1 MKKRI
6 LSLLMVLVLCFSL
19 VPAEALAEESES
31 AAPAAQEEVEKDE
44 PAPTPTPT
52 PTPTAEPALM
62 GESAPEVTP
71 APTAP
76 VEDAEDGGEDSDDE
90 DDTVII
96 MPAEDDKTDETD
108 GIAPMTAD
116 EENGIEVQA
125 AGEGVAKVG
134 DTEYATLSDALND
147 VNEGDVITLLDDGIE
162 EELDVGTATTIIMN
176 GHSITGDINVY
187 DSLTLTGGRVIGT
200 VTTKSTFNMTAP
212 AGAEAAI
219 DGGLVVKS
227 GSCSISGAQVGV
239 KGTLSIGTGGTVVIT
254 GTTQAVSLTSDPK
267 LALYGS
273 TRVDGPTWTDA
284 YIVED
289 GATGTFTYTIDSGA
303 IIKRLSTQKEPY
315 SPPVAKVN
323 GVEYATFSEA
333 LSAANDCDTVT
344 LLADITGNFNIQKSI
359 TLDLN
364 GHSWNISGESYIML
378 YSNTTLTLTGKGT
391 VNPVEVYGGK
401 LDVLSDDVTVTNLNI
416 TVAPNPTMSLKHGTF
431 GKITITANGITA
443 YDLLAD
449 GYAFCDKFNGNVMNG
464 KLLRPLTS
472 VTVMRHEHHI
482 VDGTCECG
490 ATCLHTEWKNGV
502 CIACE
507 KTCKHQNIDTSNYTC
522 ITCGA
527 ELAASLTAGSNTTYY
542 VGLADALNAAGDAG
556 KVTLLQDTG
565 LTQINSNGEES
576 PGDADITTSQNGFVV
591 LDLNGHS
598 ITAENNMIN
607 AGRGGDEGHLTVTGS
622 GTIDTEII
630 VNDGSLELSTFTG
643 TISTVTID
651 TGSIS
656 SDEGTNWRIGT
667 LNMDNERSKGS
678 LRSGTIGT
686 ITANNPNIT
695 AADLLVQGYV
705 FKTTDDSY
713 VAQTTP
719 ADGLT
724 NVTVTKPRVPDSA
737 ITTAP
742 AANTLTYNGAEQ
754 ALVTAG
760 SVGAEYGTMQ
770 YSLNEKDW
778 SSTIPTAKD
787 AGTYTV
793 YYKVAGGTNYKDST
807 VKSLPVTIEPKQLAF
822 VGVTLA
828 EKTYDGTTDA
838 TITEAEFGGL
848 AEGDTLTL
856 GMDYT
861 ATGTF
866 DDANAGDNKTVNATV
881 TLTRNVG
888 NYTLAS
894 SSLMVYNCTIKKA
907 TAPAAMPGELYVYN
921 DLAKTYEV
929 ELPALPELASPMT
942 YGTNISYNSP
952 SSDLSANYN
961 NGGIIFANSKLSLPI
976 LKNQTSVED
985 RIGTVWMT
993 VVTDNYENF
1002 NLEINVFAKNRIRP
1016 NVNVP
1021 QASDITY
1028 GQPLSESTLSFVLN
1042 GAYDPDTNEP
1052 IEGELRWKDGSIVPG
1067 INDDENRYQYE
1078 FIPADSYGGIYAIVT
1093 GDIYVKV
1100 NPAALTGVSVA
1111 QTGTLTYNGLA
1122 QTAAVTAAATAVKG
1136 QQVEFTYSASE
1147 NGTYGTAVPAFTD
1160 AGTYTVYYKANSTG
1174 HTEATGSF
1182 TVTIA
1187 PIKIDHVMVSTDISK
1202 VYDGTATVTK
1212 TTEEWAKMLT
1222 FKTHSGPDTVTVPS
1236 SAYTISD
1243 VCFVAKNTE
1252 DEFVDSPEAGDK
1264 SIHFTI
1270 TFRNNNYV
1278 LQTAYDEQPASSMT
1292 YNQSGGATFT
1302 ITKADAPTNIQ
1313 PGTLNVINDLEK
1325 TYEVEL
1331 STLLPK
1337 RTAPCEY
1344 GAVTY
1349 GLPEIKIETLYY
1361 KGGSAK
1367 IENGKLSLTIK
1378 NNPVNTTKNIGTI
1391 TIPVTT
1397 TNYEEFD
1404 LTINVNSVNKTVPV
1418 PDGTLSASEI
1428 TYGDALSASTITGT
1442 MKDPVTGA
1450 EVKGTFTWKDGA
1462 YKPIAGSNNVDWI
1475 FTPDAPEYAAATGNV
1490 KVRVNRKDI
1499 TNAAVTL
1506 KNDSVVYD
1514 GTVKSPELESVVL
1527 DGVTLISGQDY
1538 DYVYSW
1544 AQGTDVGQYG
1554 LTVVGYNNYEGEVTV
1569 YMSITPRTV
1578 TAPTI
1583 TVSGAPFVY
1592 TGSAITPT
1600 VTVTDDLG
1608 NTIDSKEYTV
1618 SYKDNTNAG
1627 TATITITDKDG
1638 GNYIVSGSTTFTIE
1652 KAASAIAA
1660 APAAKTGLS
1669 YNGKEQELITA
1680 GTATGGTV
1688 KYRLGTTGE
1697 FSAAIPKAANAGEY
1711 TVYYYVE
1718 GDANHNSQKEVQS
1731 LTVSIAKAAV
1741 TVTAANKSAFV
1752 GDAAPELSKPVE
1764 GTDYTVSGLFG
1775 TDKLTGTVK
1784 LAYVDANGNAITPNM
1799 AATGETIIRASGVT
1813 APNEN
1818 YTVTFA
1824 DGKLIVSLRPYYTI
1838 TATAGLH
1845 GSISPVGSVSVI
1857 HGGSQSFTI
1866 TPDAG
1871 YAIANVRIDG
1881 VSIGAARY
1889 YTFENVTSAHTIE
1902 AVFMRVNGNPQTGVM
1917 VDETDGSYYES
1928 AWQGE

>member
-1 MKKRI
+1 M
-6 LSLLMVLVLCFSL
+6 
-19 VPAEALAEESES
+19 
-31 AAPAAQEEVEKDE
+31 
-44 PAPTPTPT
+44 
-52 PTPTAEPALM
+52 
-62 GESAPEVTP
+62 
-71 APTAP
+71 
-76 VEDAEDGGEDSDDE
+76 
-90 DDTVII
+90 
-96 MPAEDDKTDETD
+96 
-108 GIAPMTAD
+108 
-116 EENGIEVQA
+116 
-125 AGEGVAKVG
+125 
-134 DTEYATLSDALND
+134 
-147 VNEGDVITLLDDGIE
+147 
-162 EELDVGTATTIIMN
+162 
-176 GHSITGDINVY
+176 
-187 DSLTLTGGRVIGT
+187 
-200 VTTKSTFNMTAP
+200 
-212 AGAEAAI
+212 
-219 DGGLVVKS
+219 
-227 GSCSISGAQVGV
+227 
-239 KGTLSIGTGGTVVIT
+239 
-254 GTTQAVSLTSDPK
+254 
-267 LALYGS
+267 
-273 TRVDGPTWTDA
+273 
-284 YIVED
+284 
-289 GATGTFTYTIDSGA
+289 
-303 IIKRLSTQKEPY
+303 
-315 SPPVAKVN
+315 
-323 GVEYATFSEA
+323 
-333 LSAANDCDTVT
+333 
-344 LLADITGNFNIQKSI
+344 
-359 TLDLN
+359 
-364 GHSWNISGESYIML
+364 
-378 YSNTTLTLTGKGT
+378 
-391 VNPVEVYGGK
+391 
-401 LDVLSDDVTVTNLNI
+401 
-416 TVAPNPTMSLKHGTF
+416 
-431 GKITITANGITA
+431 
-443 YDLLAD
+443 
-449 GYAFCDKFNGNVMNG
+449 
-464 KLLRPLTS
+464 
-472 VTVMRHEHHI
+472 
-482 VDGTCECG
+482 
-490 ATCLHTEWKNGV
+490 
-502 CIACE
+502 
-507 KTCKHQNIDTSNYTC
+507 
-522 ITCGA
+522 
-527 ELAASLTAGSNTTYY
+527 
-542 VGLADALNAAGDAG
+542 
-556 KVTLLQDTG
+556 
-565 LTQINSNGEES
+565 
-576 PGDADITTSQNGFVV
+576 
-591 LDLNGHS
+591 
-598 ITAENNMIN
+598 
-607 AGRGGDEGHLTVTGS
+607 
-622 GTIDTEII
+622 
-630 VNDGSLELSTFTG
+630 
-643 TISTVTID
+643 
-651 TGSIS
+651 
-656 SDEGTNWRIGT
+656 
-667 LNMDNERSKGS
+667 
-678 LRSGTIGT
+678 
-686 ITANNPNIT
+686 
-695 AADLLVQGYV
+695 
-705 FKTTDDSY
+705 
-713 VAQTTP
+713 
-719 ADGLT
+719 
-724 NVTVTKPRVPDSA
+724 
-737 ITTAP
+737 
-742 AANTLTYNGAEQ
+742 
-754 ALVTAG
+754 
-760 SVGAEYGTMQ
+760 
-770 YSLNEKDW
+770 
-778 SSTIPTAKD
+778 
-787 AGTYTV
+787 
-793 YYKVAGGTNYKDST
+793 
-807 VKSLPVTIEPKQLAF
+807 
-822 VGVTLA
+822 
-828 EKTYDGTTDA
+828 
-838 TITEAEFGGL
+838 
-848 AEGDTLTL
+848 
-856 GMDYT
+856 
-861 ATGTF
+861 
-866 DDANAGDNKTVNATV
+866 
-881 TLTRNVG
+881 
-888 NYTLAS
+888 
-894 SSLMVYNCTIKKA
+894 
-907 TAPAAMPGELYVYN
+907 
-921 DLAKTYEV
+921 
-929 ELPALPELASPMT
+929 
-942 YGTNISYNSP
+942 
-952 SSDLSANYN
+952 
-961 NGGIIFANSKLSLPI
+961 
-976 LKNQTSVED
+976 
-985 RIGTVWMT
+985 
-993 VVTDNYENF
+993 
-1002 NLEINVFAKNRIRP
+1002 
-1016 NVNVP
+1016 
-1021 QASDITY
+1021 
-1028 GQPLSESTLSFVLN
+1028 
-1042 GAYDPDTNEP
+1042 
-1052 IEGELRWKDGSIVPG
+1052 
-1067 INDDENRYQYE
+1067 
-1078 FIPADSYGGIYAIVT
+1078 
-1093 GDIYVKV
+1093 
-1100 NPAALTGVSVA
+1100 
-1111 QTGTLTYNGLA
+1111 
-1122 QTAAVTAAATAVKG
+1122 TAAATAVKG

-1475 FTPDAPEYAAATGNV
+1475 FTPDAPEYAAATGKV